1 MLLAA
6 GLAPAGSCGPEP
18 PIWPERFMIVQR
30 KVPDNV
36 TEQDPASV
44 VTWYDAVAGANL
56 IQVTAC

>member
-1 MLLAA
+1 
-6 GLAPAGSCGPEP
+6 
-18 PIWPERFMIVQR
+18 MIVQR